1 MSSSLIVRNAVLPQ
15 KMPRSELVLI
25 FIVSVVSLVQG
36 EETGNSLVNCAA
48 CQSLQA
54 QIDHWSCDV
63 NCKVINS
70 QNGKL

>member
-1 MSSSLIVRNAVLPQ
+1 M
-15 KMPRSELVLI
+15 
-25 FIVSVVSLVQG
+25 VSVIRS

-54 QIDHWSCDV
+54 KIDHWSSDV

-70 QNGKL
+70 QNGKQ